1 MVLICIS
8 WMISDVEYLF
18 MYLLVICISYMEKCL
33 FRSSTHF
40 FASMVAQMVKN
51 PPTIQETWVQSLGWD
66 NRLEEGMFRPL
77 NVLSWR
83 IPMDRGAWWT
93 VVRGVAKSQI

>member
-1 MVLICIS
+1 MECWEAGGQARFVAPEGLILMPAHLGNS
-8 WMISDVEYLF
+8 
-18 MYLLVICISYMEKCL
+18 
-33 FRSSTHF
+33 
-40 FASMVAQMVKN
+40 SMVAQMVKN

-66 NRLEEGMFRPL
+66 DRLEEGMFRPL